1 VDVALKAIYN
11 DGNPG
16 QFIGFKGVCSNNL
29 IQKNMKNVICSLGGN
44 PCKIF
49 YDSGL
54 KNQRPT
60 ENNYCYE
67 SRLFIDWGFGIGTY
81 HSGSKKGQPIP
92 IKKVNPG
99 DIAVVTTRYPDQRED
114 ERIIVGIYKIDKI
127 GKSSTKVGTMLF
139 ADKNSRLELKK
150 DIATQLK
157 FWNYYKTSSVNKKEW
172 HEGLFRYLE
181 SKETDSI
188 LNDLKELLDDAGS
201 RNILDSFRQFP

>member
-1 VDVALKAIYN
+1 
-11 DGNPG
+11 
-16 QFIGFKGVCSNNL
+16 
-29 IQKNMKNVICSLGGN
+29 M
-44 PCKIF
+44 
-49 YDSGL
+49 

-81 HSGSKKGQPIP
+81 HSGAKKGHPIP
-92 IKKVNPG
+92 IKKVNLS
-99 DIAVVTTRYPDQRED
+99 DIAVVTTRYPDQKED

-150 DIATQLK
+150 DIATHLK

-188 LNDLKELLDDAGS
+188 LNDLKELLDDADS
-201 RNILDSFRQFP
+201 RNILDSFRQVP